1 MKPGTKAGRQNGW
14 RPDGTGAARD
24 VLHDAAGAK
33 GAVPA
38 GAGPFDEPCRAGSPW
53 CDTERDE
60 GAGAALA
67 PEGPEA
73 FESGHPRGGGS
84 LRIEKLKASYGGL
97 AVLHEVSLCVNP
109 GELVALIGPN
119 GAGKTTLLRAIS
131 GLLPSTGGIRLG
143 RIDLQGCPPRRVVQ
157 AGVIHCPEGRQL
169 FPDLS
174 VEDNL
179 RLGAYLRR
187 DADAVEADLDQVC
200 ELFPVLRA
208 RLRQRAASLSGG
220 EQQMLAIARALMGRP
235 AVLMLDEPSFGIAPL
250 VVAHLF
256 EVLRELNAQGLTT
269 LVVEQNAQ
277 LALGASHRAYVLENG
292 RIALQGPSA
301 ELARHDGVRAAY
313 LGL

>member
-1 MKPGTKAGRQNGW
+1 MSRPADVRRAQESSQAPDSWPDTRSFS
-14 RPDGTGAARD
+14 RPDAQAGGRAATGLEPEASSGLAASGEATSS
-24 VLHDAAGAK
+24 VAP
-33 GAVPA
+33 VPA
-38 GAGPFDEPCRAGSPW
+38 YSSGGLSV
-53 CDTERDE
+53 ER
-60 GAGAALA
+60 L
-67 PEGPEA
+67 
-73 FESGHPRGGGS
+73 S
-84 LRIEKLKASYGGL
+84 ASYSGL

-119 GAGKTTLLRAIS
+119 GAGKTTLLRALS
-131 GLLPSTGGIRLG
+131 GLLPATG
-143 RIDLQGCPPRRVVQ
+143 RISLGNRALQGCTPRQFVQ

-174 VEDNL
+174 VEHNL
-179 RLGAYLRR
+179 RLGAHLRR
-187 DADAVEADLDQVC
+187 DREAVQADVARIC

-208 RLRQRAASLSGG
+208 RLHQRAASLSGG

-250 VVAHLF
+250 VVGQLF
-256 EVLRELNAQGLTT
+256 EVLRELNAQGLTA

-277 LALGASHRAYVLENG
+277 LALAASQRAYVLESG
-292 RIALQGPSA
+292 RIAMHGPSA